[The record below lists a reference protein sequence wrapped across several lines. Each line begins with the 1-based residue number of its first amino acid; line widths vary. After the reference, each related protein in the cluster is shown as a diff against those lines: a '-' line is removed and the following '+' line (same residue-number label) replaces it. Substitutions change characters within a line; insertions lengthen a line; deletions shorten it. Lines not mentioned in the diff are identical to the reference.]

1 MMAAACPFS
10 ALALDNAA
18 SAPLSAPLSATQ
30 SAAASSFAR
39 GTLAYDSARLRITTG
54 LAASAFQHYW
64 DDARWRPMPLQNGLP
79 ALDATQALA
88 AQGTALLRL
97 TPLGFVRHDQA
108 TADLALAPDTLSI
121 QTGPRPDA
129 LAGCAP
135 DRIETADG
143 SQQSSPALEGAPV
156 QFTCADGRA
165 WRLSGPEQELGAV
178 QPLAE
183 NPFQTRSFFAPDFA
197 LQWRITD
204 GTSRI
209 SLLDTDVTLNAGRF
223 SLDAY
228 EQLAAPFAGQ
238 LELLG
243 RSGWWRYPAAAPGLD
258 AATRPEDFAN
268 AANAISFALQRDDA
282 GSQQLCVTTAE
293 EGRIIRPGQFP
304 RLVDFCA
311 DDQGRDAIWAYAAIP
326 GRWPVAPA

>member
-1 MMAAACPFS
+1 MRWRVARPTVLKPPMAAS
-10 ALALDNAA
+10 NGEMLISNAEA
-18 SAPLSAPLSATQ
+18 
-30 SAAASSFAR
+30 
-39 GTLAYDSARLRITTG
+39 
-54 LAASAFQHYW
+54 
-64 DDARWRPMPLQNGLP
+64 
-79 ALDATQALA
+79 
-88 AQGTALLRL
+88 
-97 TPLGFVRHDQA
+97 
-108 TADLALAPDTLSI
+108 
-121 QTGPRPDA
+121 
-129 LAGCAP
+129 
-135 DRIETADG
+135 
-143 SQQSSPALEGAPV
+143 
-156 QFTCADGRA
+156 A

-223 SLDAY
+223 ALDAY

-243 RSGWWRYPAAAPGLD
+243 PSGWWRYPAAAPGLD

-311 DDQGRDAIWAYAAIP
+311 DDQGRDAIWAYSAIP
-326 GRWPVAPA
+326 GQPPLASGTGLTRAAINRSLLAGRHGQRL